1 MRIRKVAIVGAG
13 TMGCSIAESIGEKGF
28 QVFLVDRTDELVE
41 DAKCRVEL
49 SLNKR
54 LEKWGI
60 TEAEKRIT
68 LSRIHFT
75 SKPEDAATCDLII
88 EAVQEDANVK
98 KRVLSNLDKVCHPLA
113 ILASNTSTLSITE
126 LAAATQRPE
135 KVIGLHFL
143 SPVVRVE
150 VVEIVRGLKS
160 SEQTVEAVKRFV
172 KSLDKIG
179 VEVND
184 SPGFVT
190 TRLITPLLNQAMNS
204 LMEGV
209 ASASDIDTAI
219 RLGFGLPRG
228 PLEMA
233 DRMGLDTVLTSMEG
247 LFRDLGDFSFRPC
260 PLLRKLVR
268 AGHLGVKTGQGFFK
282 YDEEGN
288 LLETEE
294 NLVYQGARG

>member
-13 TMGCSIAESIGEKGF
+13 TMGCSIAENIGEKGF
-28 QVFLVDRTDELVE
+28 AVFLVDRTDELVE
-41 DAKCRVEL
+41 DAKSRVEL

-60 TEAEKRIT
+60 TEAEKRVT
-68 LSRIHFT
+68 LSRIRFT
-75 SKPEDAATCDLII
+75 SKLDDVATCDLVI
-88 EAVQEDANVK
+88 EAVQEDPNVK
-98 KRVLSNLDKVCHPLA
+98 KKVLSDLDKLCHPKA

-126 LAAATQRPE
+126 LAAVTQRPE
-135 KVIGLHFL
+135 RVIGLHFL

-160 SEQTVEAVKRFV
+160 SEETVEAVKRFV
-172 KSLDKIG
+172 RSLDKIG
-179 VEVND
+179 VEVHD

-190 TRLITPLLNQAMNS
+190 TQLITPLLNQAMNT

-288 LLETEE
+288 LMKEEE
-294 NLVYQGARG
+294 NLVYQGARR

>member
-1 MRIRKVAIVGAG
+1 
-13 TMGCSIAESIGEKGF
+13 MGCSIAESIGEKGF

>member
-288 LLETEE
+288 LVETEE

>member
-1 MRIRKVAIVGAG
+1 MRIRKIAIIGAG

-28 QVFLVDRTDELVE
+28 QVFLVDRTEELVE
-41 DAKCRVEL
+41 NAKHRVEL

-60 TEAEKRIT
+60 TEAEKRVT
-68 LSRIHFT
+68 LSQICFT
-75 SKPEDAATCDLII
+75 SQLDNVAVCDLVI
-88 EAVQEDANVK
+88 EAVQEDLDTK
-98 KRVLSNLDKVCHPLA
+98 KAILSELDGVCHDRA

-143 SPVVRVE
+143 SPVVNIK

-160 SEQTVEAVKRFV
+160 SDETFESTKKFI

-179 VEVND
+179 VEIHD

-190 TRLITPLLNQAMNS
+190 TRLITPFLNQAMNA

-209 ASASDIDTAI
+209 ASASDIDTAVK
-219 RLGFGLPRG
+219 LGFNLPKG

-233 DRMGLDTVLTSMEG
+233 DHMGLDTVLNSMEV
-247 LFRDLGDFSFRPC
+247 LFRDIGDFSFRPC

-268 AGHLGVKTGQGFFK
+268 AGHLGVKTGQGFFQ
-282 YDEEGN
+282 YDKEGN
-288 LLETEE
+288 LIKEE
-294 NLVYQGARG
+294 DNFLY

>member
-13 TMGCSIAESIGEKGF
+13 TMGCSIAENIGEKGF

-60 TEAEKRIT
+60 TEAEKRVT
-68 LSRIHFT
+68 LSRIRFT
-75 SKPEDAATCDLII
+75 SKVDDVATCDLVI
-88 EAVQEDANVK
+88 EAVQEDPDVK
-98 KRVLSNLDKVCHPLA
+98 KKVLSDLDKLCHPQA

-126 LAAATQRPE
+126 LAAATRRPE
-135 KVIGLHFL
+135 RVIGLHFL

-160 SEQTVEAVKRFV
+160 SEETVEAVKRFV

-179 VEVND
+179 VEVHD

-190 TRLITPLLNQAMNS
+190 TRLITPLLNQAMNA

-260 PLLRKLVR
+260 PLLRKLAR
-268 AGHLGVKTGQGFFK
+268 AGHLGAKTGQGFFK

-288 LLETEE
+288 LIKAEE

>member
-1 MRIRKVAIVGAG
+1 
-13 TMGCSIAESIGEKGF
+13 MGCSIAESIGEKGF

-288 LLETEE
+288 LVETEE

>member
-1 MRIRKVAIVGAG
+1 VRIRKVAIVGAG
-13 TMGCSIAESIGEKGF
+13 TMGCSIAENIGEKGF
-28 QVFLVDRTDELVE
+28 TVFLVDRTDELVE

-60 TEAEKRIT
+60 TEAEKRVT
-68 LSRIHFT
+68 LSRIRFT
-75 SKPEDAATCDLII
+75 SKLDDVTTCDLVI
-88 EAVQEDANVK
+88 EAVQEDPDVK
-98 KRVLSNLDKVCHPLA
+98 KKILSDLDKLCHPQT

-126 LAAATQRPE
+126 LAAATLRPE
-135 KVIGLHFL
+135 RVIGLHFL
-143 SPVVRVE
+143 SPVTRVE

-160 SEQTVEAVKRFV
+160 SEETFEAVKRFV
-172 KSLDKIG
+172 KSLDKVG
-179 VEVND
+179 VEIHD

-190 TRLITPLLNQAMNS
+190 TRLITPLLNQAMNA

-247 LFRDLGDFSFRPC
+247 LFRDLGDFSYRPC

-288 LLETEE
+288 LIKEEE
-294 NLVYQGARG
+294 NLVYQGAKG

>member
-233 DRMGLDTVLTSMEG
+233 DRMGLDTVLPSKEG
-247 LFRDLGDFSFRPC
+247 LFRDLGDFSFRP
-260 PLLRKLVR
+260 
-268 AGHLGVKTGQGFFK
+268 
-282 YDEEGN
+282 
-288 LLETEE
+288 
-294 NLVYQGARG
+294 